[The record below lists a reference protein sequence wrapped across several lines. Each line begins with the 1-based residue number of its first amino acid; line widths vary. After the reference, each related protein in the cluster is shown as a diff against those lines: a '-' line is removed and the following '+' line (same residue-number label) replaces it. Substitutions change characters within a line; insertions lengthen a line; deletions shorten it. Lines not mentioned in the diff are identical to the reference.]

1 MQIVGT
7 VLGILFLSAVMVALA
22 VLAFGPFVLDEL
34 AERKKRAGSRLMPKP
49 DIRPALLS
57 LKGGDPNP
65 WCPGCIREHGPVEA
79 CDDCWN
85 GSDYEAE
92 RED

>member
-7 VLGILFLSAVMVALA
+7 VFGILFVAAVTAALA

-34 AERKKRAGSRLMPKP
+34 AERKKRAMPSLETRR
-49 DIRPALLS
+49 DLLE
-57 LKGGDPNP
+57 LKDGDPNP
-65 WCPGCIREHGPVEA
+65 WCPGCIREHGPVEL

-85 GSDYEAE
+85 GDDYEAR